1 MNYKNER
8 VKIIEDKNLI
18 LYNDK
23 NNENKDNIIKKE
35 NTININKYKI
45 MKMIIIRIMK

>member
-1 MNYKNER
+1 MNYKKER